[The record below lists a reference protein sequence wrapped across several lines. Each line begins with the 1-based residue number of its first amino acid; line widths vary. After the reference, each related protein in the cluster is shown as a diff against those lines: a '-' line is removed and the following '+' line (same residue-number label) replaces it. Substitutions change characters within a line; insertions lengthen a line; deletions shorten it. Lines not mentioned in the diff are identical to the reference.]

1 MHASSIVVHAPLQV
15 ALLLLMHIDSLLGQK
30 LQLPLSL
37 CLLLWFKF
45 PLRGFITQALLVL
58 FEYALLFLFE
68 VLLSA
73 SRGLLSLLEVGI
85 IA

>member
-1 MHASSIVVHAPLQV
+1 
-15 ALLLLMHIDSLLGQK
+15 
-30 LQLPLSL
+30 
-37 CLLLWFKF
+37 
-45 PLRGFITQALLVL
+45 LLVL